1 MVIIMNEFLT
11 FLQIIE
17 LIGKWIIALIR
28 NYHITSAI
36 ILFFDIM
43 VRLGSPQNRPVDG
56 FEVFLGSLVIIWY
69 YRKRSANKALEPET
83 PIINVNI
90 DNKNI
95 LDIHSHPL
103 RNENAE

>member
-1 MVIIMNEFLT
+1 MNEFLT

-36 ILFFDIM
+36 ILFVDIM
-43 VRLGSPQNRPVDG
+43 IRLGSPQNRPIDG
-56 FEVFLGSLVIIWY
+56 LEVFLGSLVFIWY
-69 YRKRSANKALEPET
+69 YRKRSANKALEPGT
-83 PIINVNI
+83 PTINVSI

-95 LDIHSHPL
+95 VGIHSHPL
-103 RNENAE
+103 RNENDE